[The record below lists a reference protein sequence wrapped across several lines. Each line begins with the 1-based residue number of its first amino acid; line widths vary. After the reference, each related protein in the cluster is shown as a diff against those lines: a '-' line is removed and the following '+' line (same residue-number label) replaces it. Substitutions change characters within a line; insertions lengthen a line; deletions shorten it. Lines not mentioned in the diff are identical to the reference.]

1 MRNKALLKT
10 ACIFLLTSVFLS
22 GCGQIQVNDNRR
34 DTLSVWYL
42 NNEGNGITEVRHT
55 RKTEPGGDVTA
66 ELMDEMRTVPPD
78 TNLQPLLDEGV
89 VIRSVK
95 LKDGILSLDF
105 SGEYAG
111 MNSTREV
118 LARGGIVRTL
128 MQVEG
133 VRGIRFFIEGE
144 SAVSPSGNK
153 LGTMSADSFVEDSGK
168 KVNAVKHMA
177 INLYFT
183 DMSGTKLKK
192 EARSIYYT
200 ASKPLEWAIVERVIA
215 GPKVE
220 GNYATVPSNTVIISV
235 SSDNGVC
242 YVNLNQTF
250 ITNALNTAPEIP
262 IYSIVDSLVENSR
275 DIREVKIS
283 VEGDSNITFKQSM
296 NLSHLFEADYT
307 LAEGSENETE

>member
-1 MRNKALLKT
+1 MRGRAVNRIT
-10 ACIFLLTSVFLS
+10 CVFLFAS
-22 GCGQIQVNDNRR
+22 LFLAGCGQIPVNNGSRS
-34 DTLSVWYL
+34 TLSVWYL
-42 NNEGNGITEVRHT
+42 NSEGNGITEVRHT
-55 RKTEPGGDVTA
+55 QKTEPGKDVTE
-66 ELMDEMRTVPPD
+66 ELLSEIRTVPPD

-89 VIRSVK
+89 LIRSVS

-105 SGEYAG
+105 SKEYAD
-111 MNSTREV
+111 MSRSREV

-133 VRGIRFFIEGE
+133 VRGIKFLTEGE
-144 SAVSPSGNK
+144 DAVSPSGNR
-153 LGTMSADSFVEDSGK
+153 LGIMSEDSFVEDSGK

-183 DMSGTKLKK
+183 DVSGTKLKK

-200 ASKPLEWAIVERVIA
+200 ASKPIEWAIVERVIA

-235 SSDNGVC
+235 TSDNGVC

-250 ITNALNTAPEIP
+250 VTNALNTVPEIP

-275 DIREVKIS
+275 DIKEVKIS

-296 NLSHLFEADYT
+296 DLSHVFTANYT
-307 LAEGSENETE
+307 LVEGTEHET